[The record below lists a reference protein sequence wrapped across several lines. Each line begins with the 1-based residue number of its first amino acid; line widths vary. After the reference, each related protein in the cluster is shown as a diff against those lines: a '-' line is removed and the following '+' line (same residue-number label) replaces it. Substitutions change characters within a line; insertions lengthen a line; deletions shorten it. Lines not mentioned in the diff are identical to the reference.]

1 MLKPLY
7 IMQQSSDM
15 DNTMQFSV
23 GLVVVCLILL
33 ILLWLTDIIKR

>member
-7 IMQQSSDM
+7 IMQQTSDM
-15 DNTMQFSV
+15 DNTIQFSV

-33 ILLWLTDIIKR
+33 ILLWLPDIIKR